1 MNPLTLFVNAVRA
14 MAGIPRLLAK
24 FIWHVIR
31 GDENAI
37 MIIEDELP
45 TLIFLISPVV
55 YVALMI
61 TALVTLLTSGGIQSM
76 ALEVVISLACNIW
89 IFVTISLGLQSH
101 DTRLM
106 QAQSI
111 QYYLLFV
118 AFMQTLAWVVHPDNL
133 KNEPSSVFVLFMAT
147 SVAYINEKV
156 IKPTIE
162 KTELIGDANKVVRRI
177 DTESSVP
184 QS

>member
-37 MIIEDELP
+37 VILDNELP

-55 YVALMI
+55 YVVLMVV
-61 TALVTLLTSGGIQSM
+61 ALVTLMTSGGIQSEILQVLI
-76 ALEVVISLACNIW
+76 ATICNMW

-111 QYYLLFV
+111 QYYLLFI
-118 AFMQTLAWVVHPDNL
+118 AFLQTLAWVVHPDNL
-133 KNEPSSVFVLFMAT
+133 KNEPSSVLVLFMAT
-147 SVAYINEKV
+147 SVAYMNEKV
-156 IKPTIE
+156 IKPIIERVELSTIVNS
-162 KTELIGDANKVVRRI
+162 INSPS
-177 DTESSVP
+177 ESP
-184 QS
+184 PTA